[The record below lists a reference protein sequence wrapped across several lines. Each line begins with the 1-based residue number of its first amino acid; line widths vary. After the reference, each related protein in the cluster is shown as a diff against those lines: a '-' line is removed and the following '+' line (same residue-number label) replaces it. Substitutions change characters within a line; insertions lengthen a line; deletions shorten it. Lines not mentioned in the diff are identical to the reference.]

1 MVLDASKTNTLDR
14 CKQTSQYI
22 AHENGFGCIQ
32 NQSLDRCK
40 QISEFIA
47 HENGFGCIHNQSPRQ
62 MQTN

>member
-1 MVLDASKTNTLDR
+1 MVLDASKTNPLDR

-40 QISEFIA
+40 QNSEFIA